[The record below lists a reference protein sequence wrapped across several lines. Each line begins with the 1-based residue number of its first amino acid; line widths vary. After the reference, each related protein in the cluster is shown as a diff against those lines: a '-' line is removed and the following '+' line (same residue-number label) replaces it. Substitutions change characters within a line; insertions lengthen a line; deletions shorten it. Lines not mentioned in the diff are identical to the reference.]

1 MSSNENHT
9 LTITGLTFQQAKEIA
24 EHNGELAWLNEGNG
38 AVAYPTSEEFPVT
51 ITKGATTLSA
61 GDVSASYNAA
71 LVFILEDLQADDG
84 RAFLNLWMAGCWQE
98 IKDEFPE
105 FDLTTT
111 LQCDKNGALLPV

>member
-24 EHNGELAWLNEGNG
+24 EHNGDLAWLNEGAG

-51 ITKGATTLSA
+51 ITKGASTLSVE
-61 GDVSASYNAA
+61 DVTTSYNAA
-71 LVFILEDLQADDG
+71 LVFIIEELQADDG
-84 RAFLNLWMAGCWQE
+84 RAFLSLWMEGHWQA

-105 FDLTTT
+105 FDLSTT
-111 LQCDKNGALLPV
+111 LQCDKDGVLLPV